1 MSASQSQSQ
10 TQTQAR
16 RPRTSRAGVS
26 YFLSFGVVMSI
37 ADRQPVWNAESSV
50 IPETQYEDQQ
60 DELESSQS
68 SRPRRR

>member
-16 RPRTSRAGVS
+16 HPRTSRAGVS
-26 YFLSFGVVMSI
+26 RFFLFRSIFPMS
-37 ADRQPVWNAESSV
+37 DVQPVWNAESSV